1 MLRADRKRKEQQQQ
15 QQQQQRIPRISSVL
29 NIVMTSAM
37 QWMRWVWN
45 ILLSLIRRCWSWSS
59 NTQTMHLDTGRK
71 VTVGRQIA
79 VGGFSFV
86 FEATDIEPP
95 YPKYALK
102 RIRCDSDPQLL
113 QSCRKEAGVHRAVSH
128 PSLMPLLGMSIVDNA
143 DCFMLFPYMS
153 HSLRHEVNRRTFDRQ
168 EHNHDPAQPHAPW
181 NEKVV
186 LQVFWKILQGVQAMH
201 AHNMTHRDIKL
212 ENIMFNDKKSRQP
225 VLMDFGSV
233 GPCQQPMATRKQ
245 VLQLQEEASMH
256 TTMPYR
262 PPELFEGGVRA
273 GHTTAGADG
282 NGDAVVDYCKVD
294 VWSLGCTLFAMLYG
308 ASPFE
313 SVFRASTGQLQIVDC
328 TQLKVINSIPVPP
341 SHTATAKWY
350 SAEVQSLI
358 AEMLTQDRHVRPTL
372 QVVIDKVETLIR
384 QQGGQ
389 VELDRTKQ
397 QYAHHHDHNDENE
410 DHDGGG
416 GIALMGGFV

>member
-1 MLRADRKRKEQQQQ
+1 MLRADRKRQQQQ
-15 QQQQQRIPRISSVL
+15 QQQQQPQRIPRCISSL
-29 NIVMTSAM
+29 LRIVMTNLM
-37 QWMRWVWN
+37 QLLRWVWG
-45 ILLSLIRRCWSWSS
+45 ILQSWIRRCWTSG
-59 NTQTMHLDTGRK
+59 TQTVHLDTGRK

-86 FEATDIEPP
+86 FAAFDVEKPHTQ
-95 YPKYALK
+95 YALK
-102 RIRCDSDPQLL
+102 RIRCDSDAQLL

-128 PSLMPLLGMSIVDNA
+128 PSLMPLLGMIIVDNT

-153 HSLRHEVNRRTFDRQ
+153 HSLRQEVNRRTFDRQ
-168 EHNHDPAQPHAPW
+168 EHSHDTTSLHAPW

-186 LQVFWKILQGVQAMH
+186 LQLFWKILQGVQVLH

-212 ENIMFNDKKSRQP
+212 ENIMFQNDKSRQP

-233 GPCQQPMATRKQ
+233 GPCQQPINTRKQ

-273 GHTTAGADG
+273 GDTDG
-282 NGDAVVDYCKVD
+282 NTVDYCKVD

-313 SVFRASTGQLQIVDC
+313 SVFRANTGQLQIVDC

-341 SHTATAKWY
+341 AHTAVSKWY
-350 SAEVQSLI
+350 SSEVQSLI
-358 AEMLTQDRHVRPTL
+358 ADMLTQDRHLRPSL
-372 QVVIDKVETLIR
+372 AVVITKVETLICD
-384 QQGGQ
+384 QGGQ
-389 VELDRTKQ
+389 AEVDRTKS
-397 QYAHHHDHNDENE
+397 QYAHHRDNGNDNE
-410 DHDGGG
+410 DDHDGG